1 MKKNKNAY
9 KLVAG
14 ALALVGIYFVYRYI
28 QSTKKT
34 IPTQPQPFPSPSPS
48 PSPTP
53 TSVFPLKKGSKGA
66 KVKELQNLILQ
77 FDKKA
82 LPKFGADS
90 DFGSETEAA
99 LVKLTGKK
107 TINSQ
112 SELDALRTR
121 LNKANFPYITPS
133 DKIDNPIG
141 RPLF

>member
-1 MKKNKNAY
+1 MKMKKNKNAY

-14 ALALVGIYFVYRYI
+14 ALALVGIYFVYRYV
-28 QSTKKT
+28 QSTKNK
-34 IPTQPQPFPSPSPS
+34 PTPPPSPL
-48 PSPTP
+48 PSPTPAPSP
-53 TSVFPLKKGSKGA
+53 TSVFPLKRGSKGT

-82 LPKFGADS
+82 LPKFGADG

-112 SELDALRTR
+112 SELDSLRTK